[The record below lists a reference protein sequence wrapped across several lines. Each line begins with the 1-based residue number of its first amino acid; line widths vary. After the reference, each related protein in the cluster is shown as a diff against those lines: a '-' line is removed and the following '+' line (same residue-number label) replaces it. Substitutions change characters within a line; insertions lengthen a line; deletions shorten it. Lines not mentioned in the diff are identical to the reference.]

1 MGIGKGDKVILNLR
15 APWAA
20 GVFFIQRHR
29 MEMERTPAFISHLPI
44 SFMEKPEAQRL
55 EAICPK
61 SPSKTAISYLSFLPP
76 VSWAHSYCSL
86 SV

>member
-1 MGIGKGDKVILNLR
+1 
-15 APWAA
+15 
-20 GVFFIQRHR
+20 
-29 MEMERTPAFISHLPI
+29 MERTPAFISHLPI
-44 SFMEKPEAQRL
+44 SFMEKLEAQRL